1 MSGHRGVGWGGKKI
15 TQTADFMY
23 FPCAECKET
32 RLQKWRFW
40 RLVDYVN
47 YPDQDRYTYCRSTSM
62 CIYIYTRICRSLF
75 RFLKSIYV
83 PLEGMICLKRQ
94 SSWVGISGF
103 LVAECVGN
111 PRTQWWICG
120 AESNWFFCEASGPF
134 LKLKKST
141 WRWGHPFL
149 GWPCF
154 PLGWKQIDKEG
165 MGTAVDSLEDI
176 MPYNDAAGG
185 HCYPDLFA
193 TEVFFK
199 TM

>member
-62 CIYIYTRICRSLF
+62 CIYIYIHTYLQVF
-75 RFLKSIYV
+75 VRFLKSIYV

-103 LVAECVGN
+103 LLSECVGN

-120 AESNWFFCEASGPF
+120 ACNWFFCEASGPF
-134 LKLKKST
+134 LKLIEKHLKMRPSF
-141 WRWGHPFL
+141 WDGL
-149 GWPCF
+149 VF
-154 PLGWKQIDKEG
+154 PW
-165 MGTAVDSLEDI
+165 
-176 MPYNDAAGG
+176 AGNKLIKREWEQQLILLKTS
-185 HCYPDLFA
+185 CPTMMLQVVIVILICCNWS
-193 TEVFFK
+193 VF
-199 TM
+199 